1 MSQNKWFNVDTTHKG
16 RRDSHGGVPSVGVR
30 NVGSYQVSGTPW
42 ITGSDEIDNGHVHMV
57 AFPKVSKSF
66 TVINTNS
73 DSAEELRVHFQSGST
88 AAAALTV
95 PGTTGAQT
103 IDGDADVI
111 QGFHYITIPAGNSSM
126 TFDVKCSKFYIS
138 NASGTD
144 DLGYQVFAELT
155 NVPTGSMFHLTGS
168 GITDNDAD
176 HN

>member
-73 DSAEELRVHFQSGST
+73 DSAEELRVHFQSGS
-88 AAAALTV
+88 AAITL
-95 PGTTGAQT
+95 PGESGAQT
-103 IDGDADVI
+103 IAAASGVL
-111 QGFHYITIPAGNSSM
+111 QGFHYITIPGGHASM
-126 TFDVKCSKFYIS
+126 TFDTKCAKFYIS
-138 NASGTD
+138 NGSGTNN
-144 DLGYQVFAELT
+144 LAYQVLAELT
-155 NVPTGSMFHLTGS
+155 NIPTGSMWNLTGS
-168 GITDNDAD
+168 GITDSDDD
-176 HN
+176 HA